1 VEAYTDQIQL
11 LRNRAELIR
20 RAFMFALAALTGTL
34 LSCLLLGL
42 GLYSIVA
49 AEAAAIVFVLSMISL
64 LVCVAFYFR
73 EVSAAL
79 RAVQEEANDLL
90 SADKPYLLPFIG
102 RSR

>member
-1 VEAYTDQIQL
+1 
-11 LRNRAELIR
+11 
-20 RAFMFALAALTGTL
+20 
-34 LSCLLLGL
+34 
-42 GLYSIVA
+42 
-49 AEAAAIVFVLSMISL
+49 
-64 LVCVAFYFR
+64 VCVAFYFR